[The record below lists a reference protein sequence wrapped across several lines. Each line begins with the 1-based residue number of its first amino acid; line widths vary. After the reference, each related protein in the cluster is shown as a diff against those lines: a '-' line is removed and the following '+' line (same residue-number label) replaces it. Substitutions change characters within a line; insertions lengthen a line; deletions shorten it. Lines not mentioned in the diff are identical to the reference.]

1 MLFRSTRFASALN
14 QEELKC
20 QVLEAVDFGIS
31 RNASRYGEPY
41 RDTNFVLY
49 EKYTY
54 EDVCRLLNWEKNAN
68 GQIISGYKYDKGTNT
83 FPVFINYDKDPSI
96 SDTIRYED
104 RFTSDREIIAISKA
118 SRTLQSPEIKRL
130 QAWPDNDMHS
140 YLFIRKNKDD
150 KDGGKEFYF
159 LGEIAPTGN
168 YRLFTM
174 PGTSN
179 SAVEITYR
187 LDQPVRA
194 DLYDYLTSD
203 FNQ

>member
-1 MLFRSTRFASALN
+1 MLNTRFASALN
-14 QEELKC
+14 QEEFKC

-104 RFTSDREIIAISKA
+104 RF
-118 SRTLQSPEIKRL
+118 
-130 QAWPDNDMHS
+130 
-140 YLFIRKNKDD
+140 KDD

>member
-1 MLFRSTRFASALN
+1 M
-14 QEELKC
+14 
-20 QVLEAVDFGIS
+20 
-31 RNASRYGEPY
+31 
-41 RDTNFVLY
+41 
-49 EKYTY
+49 
-54 EDVCRLLNWEKNAN
+54 LLNWEKNAN